1 MIVGGRAVGSDQVGG
16 WGQVGEVEADSKEEE
31 KARKKDTENART
43 KSGDWSVTKMW
54 WLLGEEA

>member
-1 MIVGGRAVGSDQVGG
+1 
-16 WGQVGEVEADSKEEE
+16 VEADSKEEE

-43 KSGDWSVTKMW
+43 KSGDWSGRKMW

>member
-1 MIVGGRAVGSDQVGG
+1 MVDWWVRTKLEVGGQGE
-16 WGQVGEVEADSKEEE
+16 EVEADSKEEE

-54 WLLGEEA
+54 GLLGEEA